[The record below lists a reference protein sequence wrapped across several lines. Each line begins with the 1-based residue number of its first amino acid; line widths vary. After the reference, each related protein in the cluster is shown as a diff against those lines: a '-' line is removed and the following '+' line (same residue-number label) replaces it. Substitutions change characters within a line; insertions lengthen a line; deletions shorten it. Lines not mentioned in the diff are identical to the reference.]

1 MTDREHQLIVA
12 RRRFGRFL
20 RRWRESC
27 GWSGATPE
35 NWAIA
40 CPELFPDYPAG
51 MGRARLGRGQ
61 ISELETGRSEK
72 PHPITFL
79 QLEALNLA
87 LMSEGRGVIT
97 DRRLRDQVDAG
108 IPITHEDGRPWRA
121 PDFFACWLGQLEPP
135 AQWIPEVVPLADVDA
150 EETTARLRG
159 AWLATVDDLGLGRSA
174 GLRLLLRESGPLTE
188 EVEEDLVL
196 ICDGIAPEPERLL
209 HAAQI
214 MQIWCARKADQLT
227 DRVRDR

>member
-1 MTDREHQLIVA
+1 
-12 RRRFGRFL
+12 
-20 RRWRESC
+20 
-27 GWSGATPE
+27 
-35 NWAIA
+35 
-40 CPELFPDYPAG
+40 
-51 MGRARLGRGQ
+51 
-61 ISELETGRSEK
+61 
-72 PHPITFL
+72 
-79 QLEALNLA
+79 
-87 LMSEGRGVIT
+87 
-97 DRRLRDQVDAG
+97 VDAG